1 VSELTNLP
9 DGWIWTTINETCS
22 IMSGQT
28 PKGIE
33 DSLGETEE
41 IPWFRVSDMNTNGN
55 EKILTIAQV
64 YLSQTRLEKLG
75 IHVRPKGTIV
85 FPKRGGA
92 IATNKKRILK
102 RDSAYDL
109 NIMGIFPILIENLFF
124 WHWFQTIDLKKISD
138 GSNVPQINNGNI
150 EPLEFPLPPL
160 NEQRRI
166 VRSIEQLTD
175 RSNKAR
181 AALEDVPKLI
191 AQFRQSVL
199 AAAFRG
205 DLTADW
211 RENNP
216 DVEPASELLERIKID
231 RRKRWEEAC
240 RISKQNGSRQPKLDK
255 KDSED
260 IEIKDLEVIPVTWCW
275 EKLVNIADL
284 VGGVTKGRNF
294 KGRTTIHVIY
304 LRVANVQDGFLDLE
318 EIKEIEVLPEDID
331 KYRLDYG
338 DILFTEGGDRDKL
351 GRGTIWR
358 NEIDGCIHQNH
369 VYRAR
374 LYSSEILPEYISLAT
389 KTEYS
394 KDYFFNNA
402 SQTVNLA
409 SINMTTLGKLPIAIP
424 PIAEQKAICDKVNK
438 AFKILDSLRSSYQL
452 TIEEINQLDR
462 SILAKAF
469 RGELVPQDPN
479 DEPATVLLDRIRA
492 EREQTITFKQRGK
505 TTRKNSSKQLSIEGI
520 E

>member
-1 VSELTNLP
+1 LIELTDLP
-9 DGWIWTTINETCS
+9 NNWIRTTIKETCS

-33 DSLGETEE
+33 DISGDIDE
-41 IPWFRVSDMNTNGN
+41 IPWFRVSDMNTSGN

-64 YLSQTRLEKLG
+64 YLSQISIEKLG
-75 IHVRPKGTIV
+75 IHIRPKGTIV

-102 RDSAYDL
+102 TNSAYDL
-109 NIMGIFPILIENLFF
+109 NIMGILPILIENRFF
-124 WHWFQTIDLKKISD
+124 WHWFQTVDLKKISD

-166 VRSIEQLTD
+166 VSTIEQLTD

-211 RENNP
+211 RERNL

-231 RRKRWEEAC
+231 RRKRWEKSSKSQYKPPQDIETARLPKLPESWSWGSLDQLLYSLRNGLSRKPADEMPGIPIL
-240 RISKQNGSRQPKLDK
+240 RISALRSMNLDT
-255 KDSED
+255 DD
-260 IEIKDLEVIPVTWCW
+260 IRFYRPQDNENLES
-275 EKLVNIADL
+275 
-284 VGGVTKGRNF
+284 
-294 KGRTTIHVIY
+294 Y
-304 LRVANVQDGFLDLE
+304 FLDE
-318 EIKEIEVLPEDID
+318 
-331 KYRLDYG
+331 G
-338 DILFTEGGDRDKL
+338 DLLFTRYNGNREFVGVCGRVNQISGKLLHPDKL
-351 GRGTIWR
+351 IRGRVISGDLFDSHFL
-358 NEIDGCIHQNH
+358 EIVCNSG
-369 VYRAR
+369 
-374 LYSSEILPEYISLAT
+374 ISKKHIESYV
-389 KTEYS
+389 KTS
-394 KDYFFNNA
+394 AGQHGISGSDLK
-402 SQTVNLA
+402 
-409 SINMTTLGKLPIAIP
+409 TTPIPIP
-424 PIAEQKAICDKVNK
+424 PIYEQR
-438 AFKILDSLRSSYQL
+438 KIVEIVTMQLSTIKSIEDIAASYFIDSQ
-452 TIEEINQLDR
+452 QLDR

-479 DEPATVLLDRIRA
+479 DEPAAVLLDRIRA
-492 EREQTITFKQRGK
+492 EREQTSTPKQRGK
-505 TTRKNSSKQLSIEGI
+505 TTRKNSSKQLSIDLE
-520 E
+520 